1 MGGFEGFGSMLSSFI
16 DTAVSSSDR
25 RAANELNYWSTMD
38 TNKTN
43 ADINDAQLAAAR
55 ENWKREQQNF
65 ELQRK
70 WALEDRDYENSYNSP
85 INVRN
90 RLLQAGINPALAMS
104 GQGGVVSAPS
114 SSAKP
119 AQAPS
124 FGSPPSSIPMQAA
137 HFEPTMP
144 NGLGL
149 SDAMV
154 RSIELMQQ
162 SERNQTDISAIR
174 QRVANETAE
183 TKAKIVSM
191 GKKNEETDKIIRKLN
206 QDILFNEDSY
216 EERMRSIKLGND
228 KLKADQAYTEA
239 QTASIQFANEIAPEV
254 HNWNRQ
260 RFAMDLEVASAQV
273 AELMARKDLTDQEK
287 DLVIQKI
294 AEQTVR
300 NSNLPKTLHN
310 DNAIQVATYNQI
322 KKSGLKLEQETR
334 NLEWIEKDLRK
345 GYRQHTG
352 SDRSLEDIIEVTLK
366 RNKNGARMPSM
377 Q

>member
-1 MGGFEGFGSMLSSFI
+1 MGLGDIGGFGSMLASFV

-43 ADINDAQLAAAR
+43 ADINDSQLAAAR

-85 INVRN
+85 VNVRN

-104 GQGGVVSAPS
+104 NQGGVGSA
-114 SSAKP
+114 SSASTKP
-119 AQAPS
+119 TQAPS
-124 FGSPPSSIPMQAA
+124 FGSPPSSIPMQPT

-183 TKAKIVSM
+183 TKAKIASL
-191 GKKNEETDKIIRKLN
+191 GKKDEETDKIIRKLD
-206 QDILFNEDSY
+206 QDILFNEESY

-228 KLKADQAYTEA
+228 KLKADQAYTNALTALSEA
-239 QTASIQFANEIAPEV
+239 EKRLKVDENDRAWKQLKQWIANSVSQISLNASQAHKNYQDAATSFQNELSQIFNNSKLEELYKANKA
-254 HNWNRQ
+254 Q
-260 RFAMDLEVASAQV
+260 MDQLLIKLKYETSVQGF
-273 AELMARKDLTDQEK
+273 K
-287 DLVIQKI
+287 DLV
-294 AEQTVR
+294 
-300 NSNLPKTLHN
+300 
-310 DNAIQVATYNQI
+310 
-322 KKSGLKLEQETR
+322 KLFQGFIP
-334 NLEWIEKDLRK
+334 LGGMW
-345 GYRQHTG
+345 
-352 SDRSLEDIIEVTLK
+352 
-366 RNKNGARMPSM
+366 
-377 Q
+377 